1 MNATGI
7 LQNGVIVLDGGMHLP
22 EGTRVMVSIAPSIIK
37 PKSSST
43 RVEFPLVDS
52 VNPGS
57 VHLTNQMIGE
67 ILDEEDAAQILRQ
80 AES

>member
-7 LQNGVIVLDGGMHLP
+7 VQNGVIVLDGGMQLP
-22 EGTRVMVSIAPSIIK
+22 EGTRVLVSIAPFLIK